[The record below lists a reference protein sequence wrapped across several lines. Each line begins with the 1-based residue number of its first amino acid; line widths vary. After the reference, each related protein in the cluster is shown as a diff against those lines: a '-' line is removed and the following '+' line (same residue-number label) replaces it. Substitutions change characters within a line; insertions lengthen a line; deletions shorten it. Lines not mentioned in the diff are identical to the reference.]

1 MDLSDKNLKINMFKN
16 IIEKTTENFSRDLE
30 SIKESMNILDL
41 KYNMWNS
48 NSNSLDPAEQRKNEL
63 EDTSVK
69 TTQIEV
75 QEEIKMENTEK
86 IVKYICGTCWRGLEE
101 S

>member
-41 KYNMWNS
+41 KYNM
-48 NSNSLDPAEQRKNEL
+48 
-63 EDTSVK
+63 
-69 TTQIEV
+69 
-75 QEEIKMENTEK
+75 
-86 IVKYICGTCWRGLEE
+86 
-101 S
+101 